1 MKRPVLIL
9 FFCFFVLSASLY
21 AGTVKLVTYYPAPT
35 GAYNKILMKMQG
47 GNPCAGNPT
56 NQGMLFLAANGSLNV
71 CDNTGNAQVYPK
83 QCYNVFCS
91 GACAIVCAA
100 TLSPC
105 ACGYGVLAGAT
116 DTFWVD
122 PTHQVTSAV
131 CCGGS

>member
-35 GAYNKILMKMQG
+35 GAYNKIIMPTQA
-47 GNPCAGNPT
+47 NPCGGLPA
-56 NQGMLFLAANGSLNV
+56 NQGLLFLASNGSLNV
-71 CDNTGNAQVYPK
+71 CDNTGTAQVYPK
-83 QCYNVFCS
+83 QCYNIFCS
-91 GACAIVCAA
+91 GACAVVCAA
-100 TLSPC
+100 PSSPC

-116 DTFWVD
+116 ETFAVD
-122 PTHQVTSAV
+122 STHSVTSEV